1 MSEYDILNDD
11 NNDIIDINSQ
21 KDSNSEQSKEKDLE
35 ANNIP
40 PEKPKKTNNPTNIL
54 SSLFPVVNMYKKNED
69 NDSVSM
75 SEVYSHNSN
84 DQYVDRLRMEL
95 QEYKK
100 ANANQSHRYSEMDV
114 SISGSASL
122 CDSDSMSDI
131 DDGSSCLTDR
141 IQSKYKKLT
150 YEEVEMSLNKYQTKE
165 QQLVSEVELLLT
177 FLRGQKHIFKQSNR
191 ITIQK
196 YNVLMFPAMFITG
209 GITIMAPFLEELTWS
224 GWALSILNALLT
236 AMIAMNNFMKWQAV
250 AEIYMNISNQYE
262 NLMVSIEMT
271 RNQFA
276 FIEDEVKRRAFILS
290 KMKDTENR
298 IMDIKLNFNNVLIP
312 HEIQLHNPIISHV
325 NIFSFIRKIE
335 DYKRGLIMKYKDI
348 KNEISFIMCKWER
361 EESRGN
367 IQQGSNIRK
376 DKEIKRLETLLAKKD
391 KIKNQLVRNNTTN
404 VYTYIDNLFTR
415 EIQRS
420 EIYYTFHCVG
430 MYAIFPPDPY
440 KPLKYGNPVV
450 DNYLNFIFT
459 QNFHSETSS
468 DSDYVE

>member
-1 MSEYDILNDD
+1 MSEYNIMNDD
-11 NNDIIDINSQ
+11 NNMIIDINSQ
-21 KDSNSEQSKEKDLE
+21 KDSNSEKSNENDLE
-35 ANNIP
+35 ANKVP
-40 PEKPKKTNNPTNIL
+40 PDKSEKNKKTIL
-54 SSLFPVVNMYKKNED
+54 ETLFPAVSSFKKED
-69 NDSVSM
+69 NDSVTM

-84 DQYVDRLRMEL
+84 DNYVDRLTLEL

-100 ANANQSHRYSEMDV
+100 NNGNHSQRYSEMDV
-114 SISGSASL
+114 SISGSASFS
-122 CDSDSMSDI
+122 DSDSLSDI
-131 DDGSSCLTDR
+131 DDNSSCLTDR
-141 IQSKYKKLT
+141 IQPKYKKLT
-150 YEEVEMSLNKYQTKE
+150 YEEVELSLNKYQTKE
-165 QQLVSEVELLLT
+165 QQLISEVELLLT
-177 FLRGQKHIFKQSNR
+177 FLRGQKHVFKQSNR

-236 AMIAMNNFMKWQAV
+236 AMIAMNNFMKWQAI

-276 FIEDEVKRRAFILS
+276 FIEDEVKRSDFILS
-290 KMKDTENR
+290 KMKDTEKR

-335 DYKRGLIMKYKDI
+335 DYKRSLIMKYKDV
-348 KNEISFIMCKWER
+348 KNEISYIMFKWER

-367 IQQGSNIRK
+367 NQQGSTIRK

-391 KIKNQLVRNNTTN
+391 KNKNQLVRNNTTN

-420 EIYYTFHCVG
+420 ELYYTYHCVG
-430 MYAIFPPDPY
+430 MYTIFPPDPY

-459 QNFHSETSS
+459 QNVHSESPEQYHNN
-468 DSDYVE
+468 D